1 MRNLFLV
8 DDDTDDQEFF
18 IAALSK
24 LENVTL
30 SGVANNGKE
39 ALDKLIHS
47 KILPDYI
54 FLDFHMPLMNGI
66 ECLAEL
72 KKMPL
77 TKDIPVFMLSTAF
90 EQAEL
95 SKKVGAKGFIKKSG
109 NIHELQTQLDCIFN
123 LDISINYVQ
132 QVNPVLIDVL
142 HLVKPKE
149 VQKQAGLQTENGE
162 RIKK

>member
-1 MRNLFLV
+1 MKNLFLV

-18 IAALSK
+18 MEAIDK

-30 SGVANNGKE
+30 SGLANNGKE
-39 ALDKLIHS
+39 ALNKLKYS
-47 KILPDYI
+47 KTLPDYI
-54 FLDFHMPLMNGI
+54 FLDFNMPLMNGI

-95 SKKVGAKGFIKKSG
+95 SKKIGAKGFIKKSAD
-109 NIHELQTQLDCIFN
+109 IHGLETQLDCIIN
-123 LDISINYVQ
+123 MNTSINYVITGETCF
-132 QVNPVLIDVL
+132 NKHPSFS
-142 HLVKPKE
+142 
-149 VQKQAGLQTENGE
+149 QA
-162 RIKK
+162 